1 MTPGDAQAR
10 GDAQTPTPAER
21 PESLRGQTLGT
32 FGANIAAAVLSL
44 ANVLVVARTLGAAGR
59 GEVAFLIAVSTLVTW
74 VASIGIQ
81 QANANIGGKRSA
93 TVPRLATNSVL
104 WALGLGVASTLVVT
118 ALVAIFPAAGGP
130 VRPLL
135 LTLTLV
141 FVPCTLLKLFL
152 QYLLQ
157 SHYHFKITNIAWV
170 AGPTISVVIN
180 TTLAALGLLTVEAS
194 IGIWL
199 AGQTFSAVLL
209 SWYLARHFGFGRPD
223 RALARESAS
232 FGLKT
237 HIGELAA
244 LGNYRADQWFVGA
257 IAGSRELGRY
267 SIAVAWAELLFY
279 IPGVIALLQRPDLVR
294 ADPSAAVRL
303 AGQSI
308 RRGLLLSI
316 VGASVLIIAAPL
328 LCVTVFG
335 DDFHG
340 SIDDLR
346 VLALGGVGIA
356 TVVLLGNAMIAQ
368 RRPLLAAA
376 ADATAL
382 VVTLGLDILLIPSL
396 GGLGAAIATTVAYGV
411 GSLVLTIVFVRLLG
425 GRARDLVPR
434 FADVVWYSRQA
445 GLLLALVPRRGV
457 AP

>member
-1 MTPGDAQAR
+1 MSSEPAASQPGSASQ
-10 GDAQTPTPAER
+10 GSGER
-21 PESLRGQTLGT
+21 PESLRGHTLAT
-32 FGANIAAAVLSL
+32 FGANIMAAVLSL

-59 GEVAFLIAVSTLVTW
+59 GEVAFLIAVSTLTSW

-81 QANANIGGKRSA
+81 QANANIGGNRGEA
-93 TVPRLATNSVL
+93 VPRLATNSII
-104 WALGLGVASTLVVT
+104 WALVLGLAATVVVS
-118 ALVAIFPAAGGP
+118 ALVAIFPAVGGP
-130 VRPLL
+130 VDPLL
-135 LTLTLV
+135 LALTLL
-141 FVPCTLLKLFL
+141 FVPSTLLKLFL

-157 SHYHFKITNIAWV
+157 SHYHFKITNIAWI
-170 AGPTISVVIN
+170 AGPTISAVVN
-180 TTLAALGLLTVEAS
+180 TTLAMLGVLSVQAA
-194 IGIWL
+194 IGIWI
-199 AGQTFSAVLL
+199 AGQTFSALL
-209 SWYLARHFGFGRPD
+209 LCWYLARHFGFGRPD

-237 HIGELAA
+237 HVGELAA

-257 IAGSRELGRY
+257 IAGARELGHY

-294 ADPSAAVRL
+294 ADQSSAIQI

-316 VGASVLIIAAPL
+316 AAASVLIVAAPL

-335 DDFHG
+335 TQFRG

-356 TVVLLGNAMIAQ
+356 MSVLLANAMIAQ

-382 VVTLGLDILLIPSL
+382 VVTLGLDILLIPGL
-396 GGLGAAIATTVAYGV
+396 GGLGAAIATTIAYGV
-411 GSLVLTIVFVRLLG
+411 GSLVLTVVFVRLLG

-434 FADVVWYSRQA
+434 FGDLAWYSHQA
-445 GLLLALVPRRGV
+445 GSLLAIVPRRRM